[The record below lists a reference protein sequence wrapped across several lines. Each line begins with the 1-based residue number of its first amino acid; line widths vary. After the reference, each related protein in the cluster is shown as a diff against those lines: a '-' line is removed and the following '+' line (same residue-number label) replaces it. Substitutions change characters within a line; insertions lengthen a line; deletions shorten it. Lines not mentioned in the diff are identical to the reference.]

1 MKTFVKYLG
10 TLSIILICLALV
22 AESVT
27 AIELSKN
34 VAPYGGSQGMYP
46 SNSASGPVGLS
57 QYPSATAY
65 CTRWIPGHWVQV
77 KVMVPGRWIY
87 RPVWI
92 PARPVSQ
99 YRWVAGFWQTTGY
112 HPNRPDVYV
121 WGTPNG
127 GWYGMPYQAY
137 QNSGGGY
144 FGPGGVWMP
153 KAMPK
158 TTEKK

>member
-1 MKTFVKYLG
+1 MKTLLKYIG

-34 VAPYGGSQGMYP
+34 IAPHGSQGMYP
-46 SNSASGPVGLS
+46 TNSGRGTAGLRR
-57 QYPSATAY
+57 YPSAAEF

-92 PARPVSQ
+92 PTHPMSQ

-112 HPNRPDVYV
+112 HTRPDLYV

-144 FGPGGVWMP
+144 FGPGGVWTP
-153 KAMPK
+153 RTPNKS
-158 TTEKK
+158 EKK